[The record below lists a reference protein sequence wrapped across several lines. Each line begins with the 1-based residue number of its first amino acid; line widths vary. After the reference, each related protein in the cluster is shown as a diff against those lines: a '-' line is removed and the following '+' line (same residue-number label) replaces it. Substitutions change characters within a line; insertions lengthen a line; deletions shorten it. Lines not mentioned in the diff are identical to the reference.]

1 MVLVPEGVEAGSYVT
16 FRAPG
21 TSHASRTVWFR
32 AQVPSQLQLGRY
44 FAARMPPPRKTQ
56 APGSPGKK
64 QSKKEKCDGAEE
76 VALLNDTQPD
86 VVEFDSSANAAE
98 DEAIEFAIASSSDV
112 E

>member
-16 FRAPG
+16 FSAPG
-21 TSHASRTVWFR
+21 ASQASSKVWFR

-44 FAARMPPPRKTQ
+44 FAARMPPP
-56 APGSPGKK
+56 APGCPGKK

-76 VALLNDTQPD
+76 VALLNDMQPD
-86 VVEFDSSANAAE
+86 VVEFDSSAHAAE
-98 DEAIEFAIASSSDV
+98 DRAIEATVASSSDV